1 MLTSGCTLL
10 LAGLAV
16 AAVSAPAG
24 AENAITL
31 QHNPFNKPQILA
43 APPPQK
49 VARKKVSRTEESR
62 AADVLPIL
70 RAVLISASVPMVIA
84 DDEMLSPGEE
94 INGYRLLS
102 VGKRGAIFEKL
113 GKQYTILLE
122 DDEAQ

>member
-1 MLTSGCTLL
+1 MLTSACTFLL
-10 LAGLAV
+10 VSLAV
-16 AAVSAPAG
+16 AAVSTPSG

-49 VARKKVSRTEESR
+49 VGRKNESRTKESR

-70 RAVLISASVPMVIA
+70 RAILISASVPMVIA
-84 DDEMLSPGEE
+84 DDEMLSPGED

-102 VGKRGAIFEKL
+102 VDKRGAVFEKL
-113 GKQYTILLE
+113 GKQYTILLK